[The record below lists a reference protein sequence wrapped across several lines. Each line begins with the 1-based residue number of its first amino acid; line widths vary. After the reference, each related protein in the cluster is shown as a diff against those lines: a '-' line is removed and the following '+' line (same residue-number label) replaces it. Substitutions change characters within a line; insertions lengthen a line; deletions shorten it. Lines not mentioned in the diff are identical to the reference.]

1 MYCEN
6 CRIKFWNTV
15 SCLPNEICDEIFLYV
30 RDEEKMF
37 VNKEYYIKYH
47 HLLKDKINSKNYD
60 NYVRDIIRTN
70 SSFVLNQLLEENYER
85 WLAKKKRIHKNVIY
99 NNYIDYLIGLCM
111 EYESTKCR
119 ELIINFYKNKGLS
132 KNLHKKN
139 RSNNKRWIQ

>member
-15 SCLPNEICDEIFLYV
+15 SRLPNEVCNKIFAYV
-30 RDEEKMF
+30 KDEEKIF
-37 VNKEYYIKYH
+37 VNKEYYNKYH

-70 SSFVLNQLLEENYER
+70 SSLVLNQLLEENYER
-85 WLAKKKRIHKNVIY
+85 WLVKKKRIHKNVIY

-111 EYESTKCR
+111 EYKSTKCR
-119 ELIINFYKNKGLS
+119 ELINNFYENKGLS

-139 RSNNKRWIQ
+139 RNNNKRWTQ

>member
-15 SCLPNEICDEIFLYV
+15 SCLPNEICNEIFLYV
-30 RDEEKMF
+30 RDEEKIF

-85 WLAKKKRIHKNVIY
+85 WLAKKKRIHKTVIY

-119 ELIINFYKNKGLS
+119 ELINSFYENKGLS

-139 RSNNKRWIQ
+139 RNNNKRWTQ